1 MDYTIN
7 DARDDTNNINNLN
20 DYIFGDLLI
29 KLNTIIMKSYL
40 VIMEYFI
47 LLVQWTFA
55 GLSFFSIM
63 LNNAVLCGSG
73 FILNWTTT
81 IFKNNPR
88 RRIILDRESNED
100 YLERYYLLLKSRGSF
115 PFNIFI
121 HKFCKS
127 DPGDLHDH
135 PWNFAHIILYGGYWE
150 TVTVEGD
157 PRETVRLWRGPGY
170 FNYVTADYMHKIE
183 LDEDQPKPVTLFIPF
198 KRDHEWGFYKI
209 KENNDVEYVDHNTY
223 FASKKQT

>member
-1 MDYTIN
+1 MYSTIN
-7 DARDDTNNINNLN
+7 DTSNDTNNTYNLN
-20 DYIFGDLLI
+20 EYIFGDLLI
-29 KLNTIIMKSYL
+29 KLNTIIMKIYL
-40 VIMEYFI
+40 VGMEYFI
-47 LLVQWTFA
+47 LLIQWTFA
-55 GLSFFSIM
+55 GLCFFSVI

-81 IFKNNPR
+81 IFENNPR
-88 RRIILDRESNED
+88 RRIIIDRANNED
-100 YLERYYLLLKSRGSF
+100 YMERYYLLLKNRDTF

-150 TVTVEGD
+150 TIPIEGD

-170 FNYVTADYMHKIE
+170 FNYATADYMHKIE
-183 LDEDQPKPVTLFIPF
+183 LDEDKPRPVTLFIPF
-198 KRDHEWGFYKI
+198 KRSHEWGFYKI
-209 KENNDVEYVDHNTY
+209 KENNDVEYIDHETY
-223 FASKKQT
+223 FVSKKQA